1 MKKKH
6 ILVISQYFYPEQF
19 RINDICTE
27 WIKRGYQ
34 VTVITGIPNYPEGKF
49 YEGYDLCHKRE
60 EEYNG
65 ISIKRLAQIPRG
77 RRSITLALN
86 YLSFILTGGLWSIT
100 TKIKA
105 DYVFVFGLSP
115 ITQALPAVWFA
126 KRGHIPCYLF
136 VQDLWPDSVEII
148 TGIHNRL
155 IIGALD
161 RMVQY
166 IYKRCE
172 RIFVTSNSFQRELVQ
187 RNVPKKKVVFWPQ
200 YAEDCYQ
207 PIVKD
212 NHQKFTVIFTG
223 NIGYAQGLE
232 VLPKTAKLLE
242 KEEIGFLLV
251 GDGRYRK
258 RLQEEIE
265 LLGVTDKFHFVG
277 RIAPEQ
283 VPIYLAKADVAF
295 ISFKDSPLFAKTIPA
310 KLQSYMACGMPILA
324 AAGGETKEIV
334 ETARCGICSPSGN
347 AEELARTIREM
358 KTKDLKMMGE
368 NALIYS
374 RAMFNKEKLLD
385 FMDSYFMG

>member
-161 RMVQY
+161 RMVQ
-166 IYKRCE
+166 
-172 RIFVTSNSFQRELVQ
+172 
-187 RNVPKKKVVFWPQ
+187 
-200 YAEDCYQ
+200 
-207 PIVKD
+207 
-212 NHQKFTVIFTG
+212 
-223 NIGYAQGLE
+223 
-232 VLPKTAKLLE
+232 
-242 KEEIGFLLV
+242 
-251 GDGRYRK
+251 
-258 RLQEEIE
+258 
-265 LLGVTDKFHFVG
+265 
-277 RIAPEQ
+277 
-283 VPIYLAKADVAF
+283 
-295 ISFKDSPLFAKTIPA
+295 
-310 KLQSYMACGMPILA
+310 
-324 AAGGETKEIV
+324 
-334 ETARCGICSPSGN
+334 
-347 AEELARTIREM
+347 
-358 KTKDLKMMGE
+358 
-368 NALIYS
+368 
-374 RAMFNKEKLLD
+374 
-385 FMDSYFMG
+385 